1 MSSPVPKE
9 LLEGVIRVF
18 DPVEVWLF
26 GSHARGDTHE
36 DSDIDLFVVVDD
48 EKRGKFEAGESI
60 AAARNGFCGPLD
72 LFLTTS
78 SAFEQRRT
86 VIGTL
91 DEIVSG
97 EGARVYFRH

>member
-1 MSSPVPKE
+1 MSSPVPQE

-26 GSHARGDTHE
+26 GSHARGDAHE

-48 EKRGKFEAGESI
+48 DRKGDFEPGQSI
-60 AAARNGFCGPLD
+60 AAARNGFRGALD
-72 LFLTTS
+72 LFLTTH
-78 SAFEQRRT
+78 SAFRQRRT
-86 VIGTL
+86 IIGTL

-97 EGARVYFRH
+97 EGARVYVRH

>member
-48 EKRGKFEAGESI
+48 EKRGRINRGAAI
-60 AAARNGFCGPLD
+60 AETRSGYSGAVD
-72 LFLTTS
+72 LILTTQS
-78 SAFEQRRT
+78 GHQRDKQRL
-86 VIGTL
+86 GTL
-91 DEIVSG
+91 SDLVIDQGVRLYG
-97 EGARVYFRH
+97 R